1 MSHDW
6 ALEGT
11 GQKLS
16 SLLDGFLFFWSIPEA
31 TFCYYFA
38 SCKVYLKTVIVIK

>member
-6 ALEGT
+6 AFEGT

-16 SLLDGFLFFWSIPEA
+16 SLLDGFPFFWHKPEA
-31 TFCYYFA
+31 TKCYFA
-38 SCKVYLKTVIVIK
+38 SYTVLLKTVIVM

>member
-6 ALEGT
+6 AFEGT

-16 SLLDGFLFFWSIPEA
+16 SLLDGFLFFGTNPKLSFVVTSHLA
-31 TFCYYFA
+31 KC
-38 SCKVYLKTVIVIK
+38 S